1 MAKQF
6 FGSLVCVMA
15 VLLVGRAVA
24 LAQTPAGDLLKGQGA
39 YLKGL
44 GSYNLNTAQAGSI
57 NVDSM
62 IRWKSDL
69 RKIQRE
75 RWNREAELAAG
86 KQAKKEDVLRKL
98 LEREQQLRVAATID
112 DVLKGDALNV
122 LVYDLTDPDI
132 KQNDWSS
139 KTVSLPPGT
148 SVKDLI
154 FRFTPQSKQ
163 GAGATALSKGVIAL
177 SRLDIKGKWPTFMNI
192 PALDSAKGAYE
203 NAYLKVRDE
212 ILADKPPLNSLLAM
226 DRTLDALKDKVKE
239 AVPTERD
246 YRAQGLKFVDD
257 LKAATRM
264 FDAGTVDYA
273 KDILTDTKNG
283 DATTVA
289 ELVSFMLKYRLQFAT
304 SDRSPAATELYPKLY
319 QALQQQSKELGI
331 KPPEA
336 TATVVMSSLQNG
348 DFSEGLKH
356 WELEGD
362 AKTFQFFGTANDK
375 ILSTFGK
382 SKDVDRG
389 RVFQTFMVPM
399 NADKITFDVSGG
411 AGNQVYISLKCDGKT
426 HGRSS
431 ARNSQQRFPVEW
443 DLKPLRGKQVTL
455 EIVDEAGGGPWG
467 HITIRRIKI
476 VP

>member
-1 MAKQF
+1 VAKQF

-192 PALDSAKGAYE
+192 PALDSAKSAYE

-212 ILADKPPLNSLLAM
+212 ILADKSPLNSLLAM

-239 AVPTERD
+239 AVPAERD
-246 YRAQGLKFVDD
+246 YRAQG
-257 LKAATRM
+257 
-264 FDAGTVDYA
+264 
-273 KDILTDTKNG
+273 
-283 DATTVA
+283 
-289 ELVSFMLKYRLQFAT
+289 S
-304 SDRSPAATELYPKLY
+304 
-319 QALQQQSKELGI
+319 
-331 KPPEA
+331 
-336 TATVVMSSLQNG
+336 
-348 DFSEGLKH
+348 
-356 WELEGD
+356 
-362 AKTFQFFGTANDK
+362 
-375 ILSTFGK
+375 
-382 SKDVDRG
+382 
-389 RVFQTFMVPM
+389 
-399 NADKITFDVSGG
+399 
-411 AGNQVYISLKCDGKT
+411 
-426 HGRSS
+426 
-431 ARNSQQRFPVEW
+431 
-443 DLKPLRGKQVTL
+443 
-455 EIVDEAGGGPWG
+455 
-467 HITIRRIKI
+467 
-476 VP
+476 